1 MIRTPNVAPQTARPS
16 TREVLRVNTIV
27 GRAKVRLSQEQL
39 AVRAGVSRPTISR
52 IERAQADV
60 GIDVVERIARALGVN
75 VADLFEPWSN
85 EEPDESQLIARGND
99 EDFVDARALLNAI
112 EEANG
117 ESLERYSNAGRP
129 RVAR

>member
-1 MIRTPNVAPQTARPS
+1 M
-16 TREVLRVNTIV
+16 
-27 GRAKVRLSQEQL
+27 
-39 AVRAGVSRPTISR
+39 RAGVSRPTISR